1 MSRRFFSISLVLI
14 VFTVVNNAQKPPEPQ
29 QAYLIGPGDLV
40 VGKVLGESQF
50 DFETTVDPDGRMTI
64 PFIDDPIP
72 AACKTEL
79 ELRADITKLLGKYL
93 KIPQV
98 SLHVKERNSRSP
110 VSLYGEVRQ
119 QQQVNLTRRAKLL
132 ELIALVGGVTE
143 RAGGMIQVFR
153 TKPPICGS
161 EKAIAEWKA
170 AIPEGMGIPSQM
182 YSLSSLRM
190 GLEEANPEIFPGD
203 IIVVQKAAP
212 VYITGEV
219 RKPGEFDIP
228 EGGLALSQALAMA
241 SGLTREAKSKSV
253 KVYRRKTGSPNPEVL
268 VANFEGI
275 RKGTEPDLILAPF
288 DIVEVGKAPKKF
300 TDYLIEF
307 ATGIPNRIPIT
318 Y

>member
-1 MSRRFFSISLVLI
+1 MSLRFLTISACLLLAVSSI
-14 VFTVVNNAQKPPEPQ
+14 FAQKPPEPQ
-29 QAYLIGPGDLV
+29 QSYLIGAGDVV
-40 VGKVLGESQF
+40 VGKVLGEPQF
-50 DFETTVDPDGRMTI
+50 DFESAVDPDGRLAI
-64 PFIDDPIP
+64 PFVDQPIT

-79 ELRADITKLLGKYL
+79 QLRSDVTKLLGKYL

-98 SLHVKERNSRSP
+98 SIHVKERNSRPP

-119 QQQVNLTRRAKLL
+119 QQQVNLSRRAKLL
-132 ELIALVGGVTE
+132 ELIAFVGGVTE

-153 TKPPICGS
+153 TRPPICGS
-161 EKAIAEWKA
+161 DAAIAEWKA
-170 AIPEGMGIPSQM
+170 GIPEGMGIPSQM

-190 GLEEANPEIFPGD
+190 GLEEANPEIFAGD

-228 EGGLALSQALAMA
+228 EGGLALTQALAMA
-241 SGLTREAKSKSV
+241 SGMTREAKSKSV

-268 VANFEGI
+268 IANFEGI

>member
-1 MSRRFFSISLVLI
+1 
-14 VFTVVNNAQKPPEPQ
+14 
-29 QAYLIGPGDLV
+29 
-40 VGKVLGESQF
+40 
-50 DFETTVDPDGRMTI
+50 
-64 PFIDDPIP
+64 
-72 AACKTEL
+72 
-79 ELRADITKLLGKYL
+79 
-93 KIPQV
+93 
-98 SLHVKERNSRSP
+98 
-110 VSLYGEVRQ
+110 
-119 QQQVNLTRRAKLL
+119 
-132 ELIALVGGVTE
+132 
-143 RAGGMIQVFR
+143 
-153 TKPPICGS
+153 
-161 EKAIAEWKA
+161 
-170 AIPEGMGIPSQM
+170 M

-203 IIVVQKAAP
+203 IIVVQKASP

-228 EGGLALSQALAMA
+228 EGGLALTQALAMA
-241 SGLTREAKSKSV
+241 SGMTREAKSKSV

-268 VANFEGI
+268 IANFEGI

>member
-1 MSRRFFSISLVLI
+1 MNRRIHSIILAFAFGTPI
-14 VFTVVNNAQKPPEPQ
+14 VFGQTAPEPQ
-29 QAYLIGPGDLV
+29 QPYLIGPGDV
-40 VGKVLGESQF
+40 VIGKVLGESQF
-50 DFETTVDPDGRMTI
+50 DFEGAVDPDGRLTI
-64 PFIDDPIP
+64 PFVDQPII

-79 ELRADITKLLGKYL
+79 QLRSDVTKLLGKYL
-93 KIPQV
+93 KVPQV
-98 SLHVKERNSRSP
+98 SVHVKERNSRPP

-161 EKAIAEWKA
+161 EEAIAEWKA

-228 EGGLALSQALAMA
+228 EGGLALTQALAMA
-241 SGLTREAKSKSV
+241 SGMTREAKSKSV

-268 VANFEGI
+268 VANFEAI